1 MALDQRTGMFYL
13 SADDVKKFT
22 DPLGRGIRS
31 LAGVEDEDDLIA
43 RVNRE
48 TDITDAASVT
58 KAKKE
63 LARVYDST
71 KRSDALKKLS
81 DRVKSQG
88 EENKILGAANR
99 LAYWKG
105 VAEPRF
111 IQSYAK
117 SSPSLA
123 NYPKLNE
130 IRTAQD
136 MAEALG
142 WMRTQKD
149 LKGLAQQLS
158 TQFKDDLK
166 EAKATWNELNQYK
179 TFNEIVTKGEGSTTP
194 QGDLVMPDGKN
205 TASSQPTTEKDKV
218 KQQLGQAR
226 KELETATRENLTNKD
241 VYENMVKQLEQ
252 RLLELEGIPSNNKGL
267 NYNPFQYINPVG
279 S

>member
-1 MALDQRTGMFYL
+1 
-13 SADDVKKFT
+13 
-22 DPLGRGIRS
+22 
-31 LAGVEDEDDLIA
+31 
-43 RVNRE
+43 
-48 TDITDAASVT
+48 
-58 KAKKE
+58 
-63 LARVYDST
+63 
-71 KRSDALKKLS
+71 
-81 DRVKSQG
+81 
-88 EENKILGAANR
+88 
-99 LAYWKG
+99 
-105 VAEPRF
+105 
-111 IQSYAK
+111 
-117 SSPSLA
+117 
-123 NYPKLNE
+123 
-130 IRTAQD
+130 

>member
-1 MALDQRTGMFYL
+1 MLDQRTGMFYL

-22 DPLGRGIRS
+22 DPFGRAVRS

-43 RVNRE
+43 RINRE
-48 TDITDAASVT
+48 TDITDASSVT

-81 DRVKSQG
+81 DRIKSQG

-105 VAEPRF
+105 VAEPNF
-111 IQSYAK
+111 IQNYAK
-117 SSPSLA
+117 DLPIL
-123 NYPKLNE
+123 NDYPKPIKTKADFISAMNVY
-130 IRTAQD
+130 AKNQND
-136 MAEALG
+136 
-142 WMRTQKD
+142 
-149 LKGLAQQLS
+149 KGGAARYIS
-158 TQFKDDLK
+158 AFKEDLK
-166 EAKATWNELNQYK
+166 EAKSTWNELNQYK
-179 TFNEIVTKGEGSTTP
+179 TFDEIVTKGQGSTTP
-194 QGDLVMPDGKN
+194 QGDLVMPDDKT

-241 VYENMVKQLEQ
+241 VYESMVKQLEQ
-252 RLLELEGIPSNNKGL
+252 RLLELEGISSNNKGL
-267 NYNPFQYINPVG
+267 NYNPFQYINPIG